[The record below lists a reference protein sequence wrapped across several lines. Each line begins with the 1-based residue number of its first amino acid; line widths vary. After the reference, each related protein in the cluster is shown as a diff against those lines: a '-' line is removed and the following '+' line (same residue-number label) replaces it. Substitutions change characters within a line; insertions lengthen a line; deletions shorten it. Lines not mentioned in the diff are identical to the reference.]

1 MPYSLELRPKMPED
15 PLRAFF
21 QRLPEGCRAP
31 VINAWSSLLAGLVAY
46 TVATPIEAFK
56 VGIQTWPGSTLAG
69 IGRNILKTRGPGG
82 FFNGLDAMLWAGL
95 PYSLVMYGCY
105 QPVRKVVNE
114 KLQAA
119 GIDPGIP
126 HFPSF
131 SHYTPTYSHPSH
143 TNSSPMSIFS
153 GHGVWCTL
161 PGEAEL
167 GEAELFSRLLLLTT
181 SFTTGSYGQFMGAA
195 VAETLGMVVFIPGEL
210 VRMRMM
216 NNPGRYSS
224 FIQASFT
231 QTAIYVSSYT
241 RILLLTYIYTRTAL
255 HVSTLLLY
263 SGCSQNHPKRR
274 RWHDV
279 QACSIKALLRLC

>member
-1 MPYSLELRPKMPED
+1 MSTGCLALEKSCGCLALEQLQTSRKIRGAAGFEPRLSALSASTVVLVLLSSLCRLSSAIPVPKECTRVQHSRGADQWCTTGKTRSFGPLHSGLLKRVCIAEAGMPYSLELKPKMRED

-105 QPVRKVVNE
+105 QPVRQIVNE

-131 SHYTPTYSHPSH
+131 SHYTPTYSHHSR
-143 TNSSPMSIFS
+143 TNSSS
-153 GHGVWCTL
+153 
-161 PGEAEL
+161 
-167 GEAELFSRLLLLTT
+167 
-181 SFTTGSYGQFMGAA
+181 
-195 VAETLGMVVFIPGEL
+195 
-210 VRMRMM
+210 
-216 NNPGRYSS
+216 
-224 FIQASFT
+224 
-231 QTAIYVSSYT
+231 
-241 RILLLTYIYTRTAL
+241 
-255 HVSTLLLY
+255 
-263 SGCSQNHPKRR
+263 
-274 RWHDV
+274 
-279 QACSIKALLRLC
+279 